1 MKRYLVI
8 GSGVTGGTAAGEL
21 ARQGHRVFILESTGR
36 IGGKVLSY
44 CCKATDSCSR
54 CGVCVAHARIAD
66 ALRHPRISVMTG
78 ARIEKVENG
87 GGTTV
92 VSGFFSNPGIAH
104 RICTDCKACMEVCPA
119 GSISRYSR
127 GGLTFIAIDFA
138 SCLLHNGKKCS
149 ACADACPAGAIRTAS
164 GPKRRFTVAA
174 DGVLI
179 ATGHETF
186 NPIVKA
192 RLGYG
197 RLPGVMTGM
206 EAEQTLS
213 RQDWLPAPVNGGGGD
228 SAGVPARSVAFI
240 QCVGSRDPRLKRNFC
255 SSVCC
260 AYALRMSRML
270 KARNPDMD
278 ITVYYIDIQ
287 NFDKVFTPFRAELD
301 RMGIRFVRGI
311 PSAVARTGGQ
321 RLSLLI
327 EDPEGKRA
335 TAEHDVVVLSTGVAP
350 AEGAAGMASLFGLE
364 LDEFGFLRSGLAGV
378 RVAGTCGEP
387 QGIIDS
393 IASARAAALELVK

>member
-8 GSGVTGGTAAGEL
+8 GSGVAGGTAAGEL
-21 ARQGHRVFILESTGR
+21 ARQGHRVFILESAGR

-87 GGTTV
+87 GGATV
-92 VSGFFSNPGIAH
+92 VSGFFSNPSIAH
-104 RICTDCKACMEVCPA
+104 SMCTDCGACTEVCPA

-127 GGLTFIAIDFA
+127 GGLTFIAIDYA

-149 ACADACPAGAIRTAS
+149 ACADACPAGAIRTAG

-197 RLPGVMTGM
+197 RLPGVMTGL
-206 EAEQTLS
+206 EAEQVLS

-311 PSAVARTGGQ
+311 PSAVTRTGGQ

-327 EDPEGKRA
+327 EDPEGKR
-335 TAEHDVVVLSTGVAP
+335 VNG
-350 AEGAAGMASLFGLE
+350 
-364 LDEFGFLRSGLAGV
+364 
-378 RVAGTCGEP
+378 
-387 QGIIDS
+387 
-393 IASARAAALELVK
+393 RA